1 MEIKMYKLSIVTYPD
16 KDQDDLP
23 MEYNSPI
30 HALAAFKATF
40 DTLETCWKNR
50 NPELI
55 LSYNGREI
63 HKEFKP
69 VHRELDL
76 LPVFR
81 AISEAL

>member
-1 MEIKMYKLSIVTYPD
+1 MYKLSIVTYPD

-23 MEYNSPI
+23 MEYSSPV
-30 HALAAFKATF
+30 HALAAFKETF

-50 NPELI
+50 SPELV

-69 VHRELDL
+69 VHRELDTL
-76 LPVFR
+76 RVFQT
-81 AISEAL
+81 ISGAL